1 MGEINRLAMTKRTG
15 TNATAV
21 TTAKTTG
28 MVMTGTADAMVIGDE
43 TTSMMQIGR
52 KVGHEV
58 AVPCVERAMNPCH
71 EEHDSLRMQEL
82 KKLPGLQVAMVSQS
96 GKMVRMLVAMVGGGM
111 IGRQIR
117 DPTGLS
123 PGMTAGT
130 MVGITTH
137 RTLQVSG
144 QMVERGRDKD
154 RIAMAPGKRIG
165 RRLSTRK
172 RRRKRKRKRRRKN
185 EKDRRFQ
192 INCMGSRGNFPGSTS
207 A

>member
-1 MGEINRLAMTKRTG
+1 MGEINERLAMTTKRTG
-15 TNATAV
+15 TTAV

-28 MVMTGTADAMVIGDE
+28 MLMGSADAVIGDE
-43 TTSMMQIGR
+43 TTMMQIGR
-52 KVGHEV
+52 KVDHEV
-58 AVPCVERAMNPCH
+58 AVPSVERAMNPCH

-82 KKLPGLQVAMVSQS
+82 ETLPGLQVAMVSQS
-96 GKMVRMLVAMVGGGM
+96 GKMVRMLVVMVGGGM
-111 IGRQIR
+111 TGRQIR
-117 DPTGLS
+117 NPTGLS

-130 MVGITTH
+130 MVEITTH

-172 RRRKRKRKRRRKN
+172 RRRKRKRRRRRKN
-185 EKDRRFQ
+185 EKDRRFP
-192 INCMGSRGNFPGSTS
+192 INCMASRGNFPGSTS